1 MNSDARVQFTELSV
15 WIQKHKARHR
25 QQGIAAIW
33 GRAWEQSAK
42 VALIIAAS
50 RSGDSLVI
58 TGEDARFGIELARWS
73 CASMSAHITT
83 YVAENETENTAK
95 RVERIIRE
103 AGSEGITMSVLHTKT
118 RFLKRKERSEV
129 VDELVDGGFVFRQT
143 EKLEVGAGRPIFRLI
158 HSQFSE

>member
-1 MNSDARVQFTELSV
+1 MY
-15 WIQKHKARHR
+15 KR
-25 QQGIAAIW
+25 Q
-33 GRAWEQSAK
+33 
-42 VALIIAAS
+42 
-50 RSGDSLVI
+50 
-58 TGEDARFGIELARWS
+58 
-73 CASMSAHITT
+73 
-83 YVAENETENTAK
+83 
-95 RVERIIRE
+95 ERIIRE